1 MIRPRILVGDY
12 KAGLKT
18 RAIDKNIE
26 LSIEGCLGL
35 CSPSNVAVLS
45 MRGGNQWFGRINTR
59 ADVANLLDYVAGKRR
74 SRPPGRPSR
83 RDRKARPAV
92 PVADLERKPAT
103 A

>member
-59 ADVANLLDYVAGKRR
+59 ADVANLLDYVAE
-74 SRPPGRPSR
+74 SVDQGRPAAP
-83 RDRKARPAV
+83 RDEIARHA
-92 PVADLERKPAT
+92 LRFR
-103 A
+103 

>member
-12 KAGLKT
+12 KAGLRA
-18 RAIDKNIE
+18 RAIDENIE

-59 ADVANLLDYVAGKRR
+59 TDVANLLDYVAE
-74 SRPPGRPSR
+74 SVDQGRPANP
-83 RDRKARPAV
+83 DDDIARHV
-92 PVADLERKPAT
+92 LRFR
-103 A
+103 